1 MDSTSMAMSDLVRKC
16 FSSLENDN
24 KTAVIMYDFSRA
36 FDCLNWD
43 IIREKLLFYGVQRT
57 SVDFLMGFAQD
68 WRQLVSFEGQLS
80 DPLPLGAGVRQ
91 GTITGPKIF
100 NIYMNDLPRA
110 LQSDHSEPFLY
121 ADDPSIVVWGNS
133 EEQLQEHIDRFNMT
147 MRRWCQANKVC
158 LNEEKT
164 KIIKFNLGPSRNTD
178 DESAVPLLGIMMASS
193 SLGWQ
198 DHISSLISKLGSS
211 LFVLRKLSNS
221 LSIDVLKTVYY
232 ASIEPHIRYGLLLWG
247 NSYHTVRV
255 LRKQKAALR
264 ITKSVS
270 DSISC
275 RPIFT
280 EFSIL
285 TVYGLYIIELLT
297 YVYSNEDL
305 FPRPVHDHATR
316 DRDKLKTERLRLTTS
331 QKGNLTYMGAKVFNA
346 LPLRLRQ
353 EPLKTVKQ
361 ELKKKLINV
370 PLYSVNEFFDS
381 FADNE

>member
-1 MDSTSMAMSDLVRKC
+1 MAMSDLVRKC

-43 IIREKLLFYGVQRT
+43 IMREKLLFYGVQRT

-121 ADDPSIVVWGNS
+121 ADDSSVVVWGNS
-133 EEQLQEHIDRFNMT
+133 EEQLQEHIDRLNMT

-164 KIIKFNLGPSRNTD
+164 KIIK
-178 DESAVPLLGIMMASS
+178 
-193 SLGWQ
+193 
-198 DHISSLISKLGSS
+198 
-211 LFVLRKLSNS
+211 
-221 LSIDVLKTVYY
+221 
-232 ASIEPHIRYGLLLWG
+232 
-247 NSYHTVRV
+247 
-255 LRKQKAALR
+255 
-264 ITKSVS
+264 
-270 DSISC
+270 
-275 RPIFT
+275 
-280 EFSIL
+280 
-285 TVYGLYIIELLT
+285 
-297 YVYSNEDL
+297 
-305 FPRPVHDHATR
+305 PVHDHATR

-331 QKGNLTYMGAKVFNA
+331 QKGNLTYMGAKVFDA

-353 EPLKTVKQ
+353 KPLKTVKQ
-361 ELKKKLINV
+361 ELEKKLINA
-370 PLYSVNEFFDS
+370 PLYSVNEFFDI